1 MFVITAD
8 QVNSRGTSD
17 QVAATLDELNRA
29 GGLTLAA
36 ERTAGDELQLVTAD
50 AGTALRVLLE
60 LSRSEQWSTGCG
72 IGPVDLPLPR
82 STREASGDAFIA
94 ARTAIDRAKKRA
106 TRTAIVSVGSDVA
119 PSASDLQAVLDLLLH
134 LRERRSAEGWELY
147 DLVRHGRSQA
157 DAAARLGITPQAASK
172 RAQAAHL
179 RAEAEA
185 TVALA
190 RLMEAHD
197 ASASAAASADTD
209 KG

>member
-8 QVNSRGTSD
+8 QISSRTTPD
-17 QVAATLDELNRA
+17 LVASALDELNREP
-29 GGLTLAA
+29 GLALPA

-50 AGTALRVLLE
+50 ADTALRVILR

-72 IGPVDLPLPR
+72 IGAVDTPLPA

-94 ARTAIDRAKKRA
+94 ARAAIDRAKKRA
-106 TRTAIVSVGSDVA
+106 TRTAIESVGRTGT
-119 PSASDLQAVLDLLLH
+119 PSAADLQAVLDLLLL

-147 DLVRHGRSQA
+147 DLVRSGLSQA

-185 TVALA
+185 TGALV
-190 RLMEAHD
+190 RLVTAHD
-197 ASASAAASADTD
+197 QFASADTT
-209 KG
+209 KE